1 MRALFKGF
9 LALVLAAGT
18 LSVGGCATTQPVAAN
33 PRARDDAEQEAKD
46 LITAGAKDA
55 VIVVVLPD
63 GKIFPKTVVVQADV
77 HSIVWWSADGSD
89 LNLVSKDPGYTI
101 KCKVKKGVCSI
112 KQFSWPAWHIDYD
125 GTVGSPGV
133 AVDPRIEIV
142 Y

>member
-1 MRALFKGF
+1 MRTLFKGIITV
-9 LALVLAAGT
+9 ALAAGA
-18 LSVGGCATTQPVAAN
+18 LFVGGCASTQRLDAISS
-33 PRARDDAEQEAKD
+33 ARDDAEKEAKD
-46 LITAGAKDA
+46 LIAAGAKDA

-63 GKIFPKTVVVQADV
+63 GKIFPKKVVVQADV

-101 KCKVKKGVCSI
+101 KCKVKKGICSI

-133 AVDPRIEIV
+133 QVDPRIEIV

>member
-9 LALVLAAGT
+9 FTVALAAGA
-18 LSVGGCATTQPVAAN
+18 LSVGGCASTQRLDAISS
-33 PRARDDAEQEAKD
+33 ARDDAEKEAKD
-46 LITAGAKDA
+46 LIAAGAKDA

-63 GKIFPKTVVVQADV
+63 GKIFPKKVVVQADV

-112 KQFSWPAWHIDYD
+112 KQFSYPAWYIDYD